1 MRLGWLEIVII
12 VAVILIIIGGGKLA
26 GLGKSLGRN
35 IKEFKEEVSDGD
47 KKDISDSEN
56 AERP

>member
-12 VAVILIIIGGGKLA
+12 VVVVLLIIGGGKLA

-35 IKEFKEEVSDGD
+35 IKEFKEEVSDSD
-47 KKDISDSEN
+47 KHDGEDDNST
-56 AERP
+56 AAG